1 MLLKQ
6 TQVYIPNL
14 FLHTGGAMGMFS
26 ELIDF
31 EPEIEPVEHEPGP
44 PSAQTAWHPEDFTPL
59 EAAKPSKLLEA
70 QVNTTAW
77 LDEMGV
83 PSDEMIDAKLQ
94 TEAARDAF
102 TAVVTAT
109 APGKEPELSERAK
122 LVALKTPEAVR
133 HLTGMLVAYDWEF
146 VQQAKELRGYA
157 VAKIVEETKN
167 ADARIRLRALQM
179 LGQVTEV
186 GLFTERVE
194 VTRIDASEA
203 EIEKR
208 LREKLSK
215 FMGAANIVD
224 AQMIEH
230 EPAQPAPFVSIKPET
245 EDLDD
250 EIGRIAEVS
259 PRAG

>member
-1 MLLKQ
+1 
-6 TQVYIPNL
+6 
-14 FLHTGGAMGMFS
+14 MFS
-26 ELIDF
+26 ALIDF
-31 EPEIEPVEHEPGP
+31 DPEVEA
-44 PSAQTAWHPEDFTPL
+44 PSGRGAWHPEDFTPL
-59 EAAKPSKLLEA
+59 PETKPSALLEA
-70 QVNTTAW
+70 QVATAAW

-83 PSDEMIDAKLQ
+83 PSDEMIEQKVQQD
-94 TEAARDAF
+94 AARKAF
-102 TAVVTAT
+102 TQTVSTPDH
-109 APGKEPELSERAK
+109 APITSEPAISQRAA
-122 LVALKTPEAVR
+122 LIALKTPEAVR

-157 VAKIVEETKN
+157 VAKIVEETRHN
-167 ADARIRLRALQM
+167 DARIRLRALQM

-215 FMGAANIVD
+215 FMGAANVVD
-224 AQMIEH
+224 ARMIEH
-230 EPAQPAPFVSIKPET
+230 EPAPPAPFEGVPEQQAT
-245 EDLDD
+245 PVQTQDALDE

-259 PRAG
+259 PRDA